1 MTLLEDLS
9 EYHVVNSLDKGRC
22 RSRDVNRKAS
32 RILQARKEGGSK
44 YAGWSEREADDGLR
58 FWICW

>member
-9 EYHVVNSLDKGRC
+9 GYLVVNTLDKGRSG
-22 RSRDVNRKAS
+22 SREVIRKALG
-32 RILQARKEGGSK
+32 ILQARKKGDSE

>member
-1 MTLLEDLS
+1 M
-9 EYHVVNSLDKGRC
+9 NSLDKGRS
-22 RSRDVNRKAS
+22 RSREVVRKAS
-32 RILQARKEGGSK
+32 GILQARKEGGSE